1 MALWGNSGRQASLT
15 PPGVGAGLNADQFN
29 MFANAANSSGLTEM
43 AVGKLDGMTNG
54 MKNEDQVQLLHQL
67 MVSQPNPLAL
77 FFLEYP
83 GFMKELSA
91 LMALIIKKELY
102 AWFSAGVVS
111 APINAEKAAEYGY
124 STITDENIE
133 SQITKMIP
141 AQEMA
146 MKIQQSDM
154 QAVQLMNGHQQNMM
168 MGNMAM
174 QQQQQQQMYNQQ
186 MYNQQMMQQQQQRPG
201 VAGALGNFGS
211 TLIRGSLGLPP
222 AQQQAMQQPG
232 MLPQQPGMYQQ
243 PM

>member
-1 MALWGNSGRQASLT
+1 
-15 PPGVGAGLNADQFN
+15 
-29 MFANAANSSGLTEM
+29 
-43 AVGKLDGMTNG
+43 
-54 MKNEDQVQLLHQL
+54 
-67 MVSQPNPLAL
+67 
-77 FFLEYP
+77 
-83 GFMKELSA
+83 
-91 LMALIIKKELY
+91 
-102 AWFSAGVVS
+102 
-111 APINAEKAAEYGY
+111 
-124 STITDENIE
+124 
-133 SQITKMIP
+133 
-141 AQEMA
+141 
-146 MKIQQSDM
+146 
-154 QAVQLMNGHQQNMM
+154 M